1 MYHHISDHELIEWC
15 NKWDLLTKIQKRL
28 ITLLEE
34 SPRVGNYSDIVKFCG
49 INVNN
54 QTANVKQIKK
64 LVEWGIITISDFEE
78 KDKEELEHQIGI
90 AINSRTKT
98 FRLTENW
105 FKTFS
110 DLENN
115 KIMEK
120 AINGVMDKNKKRD
133 ATSAEIILNALRGG
147 VK

>member
-28 ITLLEE
+28 IALLEE

-54 QTANVKQIKK
+54 QSANVKQIKK

-105 FKTFS
+105 FKTFG

-120 AINGVMDKNKKRD
+120 KTINDVMDKNKK
-133 ATSAEIILNALRGG
+133 AY
-147 VK
+147 

>member
-15 NKWDLLTKIQKRL
+15 NKWDLLSKIQKRL
-28 ITLLEE
+28 IALLEE

-120 AINGVMDKNKKRD
+120 AINGVMDKNKKK
-133 ATSAEIILNALRGG
+133 AY
-147 VK
+147 

>member
-15 NKWDLLTKIQKRL
+15 NKWDLLSKIQKRL
-28 ITLLEE
+28 IALLEE

-120 AINGVMDKNKKRD
+120 AINGVMDKNKK
-133 ATSAEIILNALRGG
+133 SMLKILRSKL
-147 VK
+147 

>member
-15 NKWDLLTKIQKRL
+15 NKWDLLSKIQKRL

-120 AINGVMDKNKKRD
+120 AINGVMEKNKK
-133 ATSAEIILNALRGG
+133 AC
-147 VK
+147 

>member
-28 ITLLEE
+28 IALLEE

-105 FKTFS
+105 FKTFN

-115 KIMEK
+115 KIIEK
-120 AINGVMDKNKKRD
+120 AINGVMEKK
-133 ATSAEIILNALRGG
+133 
-147 VK
+147 

>member
-1 MYHHISDHELIEWC
+1 MYHRISDHELIEWC
-15 NKWDLLTKIQKRL
+15 NKWDLLSKIQKRL

-90 AINSRTKT
+90 IINHRTKT

-120 AINGVMDKNKKRD
+120 TINDVMDKK
-133 ATSAEIILNALRGG
+133 AY
-147 VK
+147 

>member
-28 ITLLEE
+28 IALLEE

-120 AINGVMDKNKKRD
+120 TINGVMDKKR
-133 ATSAEIILNALRGG
+133 AENI
-147 VK
+147 KE

>member
-28 ITLLEE
+28 IALLEE

-120 AINGVMDKNKKRD
+120 AINGVMNKNKK
-133 ATSAEIILNALRGG
+133 AC
-147 VK
+147 

>member
-120 AINGVMDKNKKRD
+120 TINGIMDKNKR
-133 ATSAEIILNALRGG
+133 R
-147 VK
+147 

>member
-15 NKWDLLTKIQKRL
+15 NKWDLLSKIQKRL

-105 FKTFS
+105 FKTFR

-120 AINGVMDKNKKRD
+120 AINGVMDKNKK
-133 ATSAEIILNALRGG
+133 AY
-147 VK
+147 

>member
-1 MYHHISDHELIEWC
+1 MSDHELIKWC

-54 QTANVKQIKK
+54 QNANVTQIKR
-64 LVEWGIITISDFEE
+64 LVSWGIITISDFEE
-78 KDKEELEHQIGI
+78 KDKLELEHQIGI

-98 FRLTENW
+98 FRLCEDW
-105 FKTFS
+105 FSKFS
-110 DLENN
+110 NLEDNE
-115 KIMEK
+115 IMENRRK
-120 AINGVMDKNKKRD
+120 
-133 ATSAEIILNALRGG
+133 
-147 VK
+147 

>member
-1 MYHHISDHELIEWC
+1 MYHNMSEHELIKWC
-15 NKWDLLTKIQKRL
+15 NKWELLTKVQKRL
-28 ITLLEE
+28 LTLLEE

-54 QTANVKQIKK
+54 QTANMKQIKK

-98 FRLTENW
+98 FRLVEGW
-105 FKTFS
+105 FKVFGDLDS
-110 DLENN
+110 D

-120 AINGVMDKNKKRD
+120 
-133 ATSAEIILNALRGG
+133 
-147 VK
+147 

>member
-1 MYHHISDHELIEWC
+1 MHHHISDHELIEWC

-28 ITLLEE
+28 IALLEE

-110 DLENN
+110 DLECD

-120 AINGVMDKNKKRD
+120 AINGVMDKNKKR
-133 ATSAEIILNALRGG
+133 TENI
-147 VK
+147 KE

>member
-15 NKWDLLTKIQKRL
+15 NKWDLLSKIQKRL

-90 AINSRTKT
+90 AINNRTKT

-120 AINGVMDKNKKRD
+120 AINGVMDKNKK
-133 ATSAEIILNALRGG
+133 AC
-147 VK
+147 

>member
-15 NKWDLLTKIQKRL
+15 NKWDLLSKIQKRL
-28 ITLLEE
+28 IALLEE

-120 AINGVMDKNKKRD
+120 NHK
-133 ATSAEIILNALRGG
+133 
-147 VK
+147 

>member
-28 ITLLEE
+28 IALLEE

-64 LVEWGIITISDFEE
+64 LVEWGIITISDIEE

-120 AINGVMDKNKKRD
+120 AINGVMDKKNKSVLIKGD
-133 ATSAEIILNALRGG
+133 KL
-147 VK
+147 

>member
-1 MYHHISDHELIEWC
+1 MYHYISDHELIEWC

-28 ITLLEE
+28 IALLEE

-64 LVEWGIITISDFEE
+64 LVEWRIITISDFEE

-90 AINSRTKT
+90 AINSRSELPPPFKVEASVFVTLH
-98 FRLTENW
+98 LTASSNES
-105 FKTFS
+105 TR
-110 DLENN
+110 
-115 KIMEK
+115 K
-120 AINGVMDKNKKRD
+120 ATLAKCS
-133 ATSAEIILNALRGG
+133 T
-147 VK
+147 

>member
-15 NKWDLLTKIQKRL
+15 NKWNLLSKIQKRL
-28 ITLLEE
+28 IALLEE

-105 FKTFS
+105 FKTFG
-110 DLENN
+110 DLECN

-120 AINGVMDKNKKRD
+120 AINGVMDKK
-133 ATSAEIILNALRGG
+133 AY
-147 VK
+147 

>member
-1 MYHHISDHELIEWC
+1 MYHHISDNELIELC

-34 SPRVGNYSDIVKFCG
+34 SPRIGNYSDIVKFCG
-49 INVNN
+49 INTNN

-64 LVEWGIITISDFEE
+64 LVEWGMITISDFEE

-120 AINGVMDKNKKRD
+120 AINGVMDKNKK
-133 ATSAEIILNALRGG
+133 AC
-147 VK
+147 

>member
-1 MYHHISDHELIEWC
+1 MYYHISDHELIEWC
-15 NKWDLLTKIQKRL
+15 NKWDLLSKIQKRL
-28 ITLLEE
+28 IALLEE

-64 LVEWGIITISDFEE
+64 LVEWGIMTISDFEE

-120 AINGVMDKNKKRD
+120 AINGVMDKNKK
-133 ATSAEIILNALRGG
+133 AC
-147 VK
+147 

>member
-15 NKWDLLTKIQKRL
+15 NKWDLLSKIQKKL

-120 AINGVMDKNKKRD
+120 AINGVMDKNKK
-133 ATSAEIILNALRGG
+133 AC
-147 VK
+147 

>member
-15 NKWDLLTKIQKRL
+15 NKWDLLSKIQKRL
-28 ITLLEE
+28 IALLEE

-54 QTANVKQIKK
+54 QTANVKRIKK

-110 DLENN
+110 DLECN

-120 AINGVMDKNKKRD
+120 AINGVMDKNKK
-133 ATSAEIILNALRGG
+133 AC
-147 VK
+147 

>member
-1 MYHHISDHELIEWC
+1 MYHHISDNELIELY

-120 AINGVMDKNKKRD
+120 NINGVMDKNKRK
-133 ATSAEIILNALRGG
+133 
-147 VK
+147 

>member
-1 MYHHISDHELIEWC
+1 MYCCSMSDHELIDWC

-54 QTANVKQIKK
+54 QNANVMQIKR
-64 LVEWGIITISDFEE
+64 LALWGIITISDFEE
-78 KDKEELEHQIGI
+78 KDKLEIEHQIGI

-98 FRLTENW
+98 FRLCEDW
-105 FKTFS
+105 FSKFS
-110 DLENN
+110 NLENN
-115 KIMEK
+115 EIMENRRK
-120 AINGVMDKNKKRD
+120 
-133 ATSAEIILNALRGG
+133 
-147 VK
+147 